1 VSGNVSTSDDY
12 ELPSGRRNSADV
24 ARELG
29 ILEVRDAPLV
39 LPKSERLTNQLCGLE
54 RRVARS
60 GKDSIDHGPGSH
72 DDIANSVAGAA
83 DLASGRRDHPP
94 AQFGVYGYYVRE
106 NKPHRW
112 DGPVEDGGFAT
123 SR

>member
-1 VSGNVSTSDDY
+1 MLNA
-12 ELPSGRRNSADV
+12 GR
-24 ARELG
+24 
-29 ILEVRDAPLV
+29 IT
-39 LPKSERLTNQLCGLE
+39 LPKSERLTNQLCSLE

-72 DDIANSVAGAA
+72 DDLANAIAGAA
-83 DLASGRRDHPP
+83 DLASGRRENPP
-94 AQFGVYGYYVRE
+94 AQFTTYGYYVRE

-112 DGPVEDGGFAT
+112 DGPLEGGGYAT